1 MLPLG
6 NIERLGSQ
14 WKTDMLVGDLEERNK
29 QESGISSDKNIPIKI
44 RVLLIALLALS
55 LLKIKRF

>member
-1 MLPLG
+1 
-6 NIERLGSQ
+6 
-14 WKTDMLVGDLEERNK
+14 MLVGDLEERNK